1 MVLKIRVLK
10 KGLLVDSELFLDER
24 CDINALGAGEDD
36 KAGAL
41 LALKDVG
48 EAVVDSHLLNCVFD
62 LLKEWRD
69 KLLLLLLEV
78 LDGARPERDDPL
90 LHLLQFTLFGL
101 CLLLGHGL
109 RLLLVALHPLV
120 EILLERDELILHF

>member
-48 EAVVDSHLLNCVFD
+48 E
-62 LLKEWRD
+62 
-69 KLLLLLLEV
+69 EV
-78 LDGARPERDDPL
+78 TGDPKYFNSML
-90 LHLLQFTLFGL
+90 MKN
-101 CLLLGHGL
+101 
-109 RLLLVALHPLV
+109 PYKNWK
-120 EILLERDELILHF
+120 